1 MVTTQVFEVER
12 PEPGR
17 PISLGAVADLAAA
30 EAVHGVV
37 EATRGRPGAV
47 RIVREAI
54 WFTWEQ
60 PRLPRPLVGSKYALP
75 YPWSRAAWLRH
86 EQAHGRR
93 PTGGWGLVIEHLYP
107 RELLV
112 ADLVA
117 AEELTTSVVMHLL
130 ASRIISAIITQE
142 EDRRLPARAP
152 AGSTWRDFEA
162 DAWLRYRGVDID
174 LLRPHLSD
182 SRAEPARSD
191 ATVSA
196 VSSRHRSSGPYER
209 FWRGL
214 NERITQERPA
224 WGQGR
229 ANGNDLRLTSPLRG
243 ARIKCNFSRQGLRVE
258 LLLESNDRLQNSA
271 RLDLLRRHAA
281 RLQSSIGE
289 SPRLIVEPLEEK
301 KQARLALYLSG
312 TIADE
317 HRWPEFQTWFL
328 ETATTLERA
337 VRTDDVLSHDWL
349 KT

>member
-1 MVTTQVFEVER
+1 MSTTQVFEVER

-17 PISLGAVADLAAA
+17 PISLGAGADLADA
-30 EAVHGVV
+30 EAVRGVL
-37 EATRGRPGAV
+37 EATRDRAGAV

-60 PRLPRPLVGSKYALP
+60 PRLPRPLVGSKYPLP

-86 EQAHGRR
+86 EDAQGRR
-93 PTGGWGLVIEHLYP
+93 PAGGWGLVIEHLYP

-112 ADLVA
+112 ADLVT
-117 AEELTTSVVMHLL
+117 AEKLTTSVVMRLL
-130 ASRIISAIITQE
+130 SSRIISAIITQE

-152 AGSTWRDFEA
+152 AGSTWRDFET
-162 DAWLRYRGVDID
+162 DAWLRYRGIDIAV
-174 LLRPHLSD
+174 LGPQLIHSP
-182 SRAEPARSD
+182 AEPRRSD
-191 ATVSA
+191 ATTVL
-196 VSSRHRSSGPYER
+196 RRRGSGPYER

-214 NERITQERPA
+214 NERISQERPA

-229 ANGNDLRLTSPLRG
+229 VNGNDLRLTSPLRG
-243 ARIKCNFSRQGLRVE
+243 ARIKFNFSRQGLRVE

-271 RLDLLRRHAA
+271 RLELLRRHAP
-281 RLQSSIGE
+281 RLQSTIGE
-289 SPRLIVEPLEEK
+289 TPRLIVEPLEEK

-312 TIADE
+312 AIAEE

-328 ETATTLERA
+328 QTAAALERA
-337 VRTDDVLSHDWL
+337 LRTDDVLDRDWL